1 MTPERSQQLAMPVV
15 EVYMAI
21 EEQILINIAKQLRE
35 SKKLMEDD
43 IQAWQLK
50 KLMELGTLTQQN
62 IITIA
67 KHAGMAVNEVSKML
81 EEAGYSA
88 VDEIEGDLA
97 EAVQMGVAVQPPA
110 IAESTALAAILTAYQ
125 QQAINTFNLVN
136 TTMLQ
141 QAEQAYIDI
150 LNQTV
155 GKVLTGV
162 QTPQQALRETAAR
175 WAEQGIPALIDK
187 KGRKW
192 TTEAYV
198 NMVMRSMSNRISN
211 DMQFA
216 RMDDYGVDLIEVSSH
231 LDARPKCAPYQGR
244 IYSRSGRHPKYPPF
258 NSTSYGQP
266 DGLLGINCRHV
277 IYPYIEGVS
286 KQRFHPYDLDQ
297 VSKAYKQ
304 SQKQRYLERQIR
316 YAKRELAMME
326 AMDDKEGIEKAKE
339 KVKQRQAKMRE
350 FIKETGRTRQYHR
363 EQITPLD
370 EKTKEHLRNYNNGL
384 GNGNRNVRIPNSTL
398 KHAAVGDFTNPK
410 NPKKQKIGNM
420 KSGGHGQSNI
430 QLLEEHGIEY
440 NIVEV
445 LPNGVRL
452 GNVPNHKNK
461 LKRTGKN
468 QVWFPK
474 NWTDEEIEKAGLYVA
489 NLQDKNKYIL
499 EETPVIIRKFANY
512 KGVTVGVVYDKHQR
526 KITTI
531 FPDSE
536 QRLLGGDI
544 RD

>member
-1 MTPERSQQLAMPVV
+1 MMTPEKSQQLAMPVV
-15 EVYMAI
+15 EVYLAI
-21 EEQILINIAKQLRE
+21 EEQILINIAKRLRE
-35 SKKLMEDD
+35 GKKLMEDD
-43 IQAWQLK
+43 IQEWQLK

-81 EEAGYSA
+81 EEAGYTA
-88 VDEIEGDLA
+88 VEEIEGDLA

-110 IAESTALAAILTAYQ
+110 VAESAAIAAVLTAYQ
-125 QQAINTFNLVN
+125 QQAMDVFNLVN

-175 WAEQGIPALIDK
+175 WAEQGIPALIDR

-258 NSTSYGQP
+258 SSTSYGEP

-286 KQRFHPYDLDQ
+286 KQRFHPYDLKE

-316 YAKRELAMME
+316 YAKRELKMME
-326 AMDDKEGIEKAKE
+326 ALGDEEGIKRAKQ
-339 KVKQRQAKMRE
+339 KVRERQANMRR
-350 FIKETGRTRQYHR
+350 FIEETGRRRNYGR
-363 EQITPLD
+363 EQI
-370 EKTKEHLRNYNNGL
+370 Y
-384 GNGNRNVRIPNSTL
+384 
-398 KHAAVGDFTNPK
+398 
-410 NPKKQKIGNM
+410 
-420 KSGGHGQSNI
+420 
-430 QLLEEHGIEY
+430 
-440 NIVEV
+440 
-445 LPNGVRL
+445 
-452 GNVPNHKNK
+452 
-461 LKRTGKN
+461 
-468 QVWFPK
+468 
-474 NWTDEEIEKAGLYVA
+474 
-489 NLQDKNKYIL
+489 
-499 EETPVIIRKFANY
+499 
-512 KGVTVGVVYDKHQR
+512 
-526 KITTI
+526 
-531 FPDSE
+531 
-536 QRLLGGDI
+536 
-544 RD
+544 

>member
-1 MTPERSQQLAMPVV
+1 MTPEKSQQLAMPVV

-35 SKKLMEDD
+35 GKKLMEDD

-110 IAESTALAAILTAYQ
+110 VAESAAIAAVLTAYQ
-125 QQAINTFNLVN
+125 QQAMDVFNLVN

-150 LNQTV
+150 LNQTA

-162 QTPQQALRETAAR
+162 STPNEALRETAAR
-175 WAEQGIPALIDK
+175 WAEHGIPALVDK

-198 NMVMRSMSNRISN
+198 NMVMRSISNRVAN

-231 LDARPKCAPYQGR
+231 VDARPKCAPYQGR

-258 NSTSYGQP
+258 SSTSYGEP
-266 DGLLGINCRHV
+266 DGLFGKYLCR
-277 IYPYIEGVS
+277 
-286 KQRFHPYDLDQ
+286 
-297 VSKAYKQ
+297 
-304 SQKQRYLERQIR
+304 
-316 YAKRELAMME
+316 
-326 AMDDKEGIEKAKE
+326 
-339 KVKQRQAKMRE
+339 
-350 FIKETGRTRQYHR
+350 T
-363 EQITPLD
+363 
-370 EKTKEHLRNYNNGL
+370 KT
-384 GNGNRNVRIPNSTL
+384 
-398 KHAAVGDFTNPK
+398 A
-410 NPKKQKIGNM
+410 
-420 KSGGHGQSNI
+420 
-430 QLLEEHGIEY
+430 
-440 NIVEV
+440 
-445 LPNGVRL
+445 
-452 GNVPNHKNK
+452 
-461 LKRTGKN
+461 
-468 QVWFPK
+468 
-474 NWTDEEIEKAGLYVA
+474 
-489 NLQDKNKYIL
+489 
-499 EETPVIIRKFANY
+499 
-512 KGVTVGVVYDKHQR
+512 
-526 KITTI
+526 
-531 FPDSE
+531 
-536 QRLLGGDI
+536 
-544 RD
+544 

>member
-1 MTPERSQQLAMPVV
+1 MMTPEKSQQLAMPVV

-35 SKKLMEDD
+35 GKKLMEDD

-110 IAESTALAAILTAYQ
+110 VAESAAIAAVLTAYQ
-125 QQAINTFNLVN
+125 QQAMDVFNLVN

-150 LNQTV
+150 LNQTA

-162 QTPQQALRETAAR
+162 STPNEALRETAAR
-175 WAEQGIPALIDK
+175 WAEHGIPALVDK

-198 NMVMRSMSNRISN
+198 NMVMRSISNRVAN

-231 LDARPKCAPYQGR
+231 VDARPKCAPYQGR

-258 NSTSYGQP
+258 SSTSYGEP
-266 DGLLGINCRHV
+266 DGLFGKYLCR
-277 IYPYIEGVS
+277 
-286 KQRFHPYDLDQ
+286 
-297 VSKAYKQ
+297 
-304 SQKQRYLERQIR
+304 
-316 YAKRELAMME
+316 
-326 AMDDKEGIEKAKE
+326 
-339 KVKQRQAKMRE
+339 
-350 FIKETGRTRQYHR
+350 T
-363 EQITPLD
+363 
-370 EKTKEHLRNYNNGL
+370 KT
-384 GNGNRNVRIPNSTL
+384 
-398 KHAAVGDFTNPK
+398 A
-410 NPKKQKIGNM
+410 
-420 KSGGHGQSNI
+420 
-430 QLLEEHGIEY
+430 
-440 NIVEV
+440 
-445 LPNGVRL
+445 
-452 GNVPNHKNK
+452 
-461 LKRTGKN
+461 
-468 QVWFPK
+468 
-474 NWTDEEIEKAGLYVA
+474 
-489 NLQDKNKYIL
+489 
-499 EETPVIIRKFANY
+499 
-512 KGVTVGVVYDKHQR
+512 
-526 KITTI
+526 
-531 FPDSE
+531 
-536 QRLLGGDI
+536 
-544 RD
+544 

>member
-1 MTPERSQQLAMPVV
+1 MTPEQSQQLASPVV
-15 EVYMAI
+15 AVYLAI
-21 EEQILINIAKQLRE
+21 EEQILINIAKRLRE
-35 SKKLMEDD
+35 GKKLMEED
-43 IQAWQLK
+43 IYSWQLT
-50 KLMELGTLTQQN
+50 KLMEIGALTQQN

-97 EAVQMGVAVQPPA
+97 EVVQMGVAVQPPA

-286 KQRFHPYDLDQ
+286 KQRFRPYDLKQ
-297 VSKAYKQ
+297 VAEAYRI
-304 SQKQRYLERQIR
+304 SQKQRYLERQVR
-316 YAKRELAMME
+316 YAKRELRMME
-326 AMDDKEGIEKAKE
+326 ALGEQEGVKAARA
-339 KVKQRQAKMRE
+339 KVRERQAA
-350 FIKETGRTRQYHR
+350 IRQFVAEHDLKRNYER
-363 EQITPLD
+363 EQ
-370 EKTKEHLRNYNNGL
+370 
-384 GNGNRNVRIPNSTL
+384 
-398 KHAAVGDFTNPK
+398 
-410 NPKKQKIGNM
+410 
-420 KSGGHGQSNI
+420 
-430 QLLEEHGIEY
+430 
-440 NIVEV
+440 
-445 LPNGVRL
+445 
-452 GNVPNHKNK
+452 
-461 LKRTGKN
+461 
-468 QVWFPK
+468 
-474 NWTDEEIEKAGLYVA
+474 
-489 NLQDKNKYIL
+489 
-499 EETPVIIRKFANY
+499 
-512 KGVTVGVVYDKHQR
+512 VY
-526 KITTI
+526 
-531 FPDSE
+531 
-536 QRLLGGDI
+536 
-544 RD
+544 